1 MISDE
6 PRIGQ
11 AAVLALDDQACHQRD
26 PKDHR
31 QPFPAFT
38 HGSPLFRVHTR
49 LLRSLGIEVDHRVR
63 LQLNGQIGA
72 VLSLVN
78 GQIGVVLEGHGNLH
92 DEAVVDDPFRLAGR
106 VSLAAGA
113 GQIQHYHA
121 GVFPVGGQPP
131 FACIDL
137 LRYDEVTLIPPC
149 KGGRAPVVLL
159 TAVGVQL
166 QSGQSGL
173 IRMTIPRPY
182 LLRQLG
188 AGGTRPADVAA
199 EAVVP
204 LLRVKGEVVGQP
216 PFVLGVVG
224 QRHYSGD
231 GIPAQGIGVT
241 VGQEQLRGIG
251 GDSPQIVGDE
261 QQDRV
266 AALAAVE
273 HLKGLVRQEGLC
285 LKIEV

>member
-1 MISDE
+1 MIKLAASAI
-6 PRIGQ
+6 PRITASPFQ
-11 AAVLALDDQACHQRD
+11 HLRMAL
-26 PKDHR
+26 
-31 QPFPAFT
+31 
-38 HGSPLFRVHTR
+38 SPFRVHTR

-92 DEAVVDDPFRLAGR
+92 DEAVVDDPLRLAGR

-113 GQIQHYHA
+113 GHIQHQYA

-131 FACIDL
+131 FAFIDL
-137 LRYDEVTLIPPC
+137 LRCDEVTFVPP
-149 KGGRAPVVLL
+149 GEGRRAPIVLL

-173 IRMTIPRPY
+173 IRMTLPRPY

-204 LLRVKGEVVGQP
+204 LLRVKGEVV
-216 PFVLGVVG
+216 
-224 QRHYSGD
+224 
-231 GIPAQGIGVT
+231 A
-241 VGQEQLRGIG
+241 
-251 GDSPQIVGDE
+251 
-261 QQDRV
+261 
-266 AALAAVE
+266 
-273 HLKGLVRQEGLC
+273 
-285 LKIEV
+285 